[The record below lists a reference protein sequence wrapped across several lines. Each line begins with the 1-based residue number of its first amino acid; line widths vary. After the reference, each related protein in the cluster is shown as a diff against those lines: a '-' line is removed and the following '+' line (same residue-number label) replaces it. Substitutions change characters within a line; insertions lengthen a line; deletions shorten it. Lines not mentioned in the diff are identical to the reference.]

1 MRAEKI
7 LYMNVDEL
15 IPYSNNPR
23 NNDKAV
29 SPVAESIRAFGFKQ
43 PIVID
48 KNNVIIAGHTRLRAA
63 KELGLDK
70 VPVILADDLNTE
82 QVQALRL
89 ADNKTAELADW
100 DMDLLN
106 KEFFKIQDIDMDAL
120 GFQDMG
126 GILEPPVEEDTEDE
140 VIPVSDPVSKP
151 GDIFELDSHRLMC
164 GDSTNVKAV
173 STLMGGVLSDLVVT
187 DPPYNVDYTGGTDD
201 ALKIQNDNMDDA
213 AFSKFL
219 SSAFVAMKE
228 NLKPGGVFYIW
239 HPSSGAFEFMQALRS
254 AQLDFR
260 QTIIWVKNSFA
271 LSRQDYNWRHEPC
284 LYGWKDGAAHYFT
297 QNRTNQTVYE
307 DAPRLSGMTKQEL
320 IEYVGTLTD
329 RIDYQTDVVHVNKP
343 VRNGDHPTMKP
354 VKLLAEQIK
363 NSSRKGEK
371 VLDLFGGSG
380 STLMACEQLGRSAYL
395 MELDPRYVDATIARW
410 EKFTGKK
417 AVLLKEGQCLKK

>member
-173 STLMGGVLSDLVVT
+173 STLMGG
-187 DPPYNVDYTGGTDD
+187 
-201 ALKIQNDNMDDA
+201 
-213 AFSKFL
+213 
-219 SSAFVAMKE
+219 
-228 NLKPGGVFYIW
+228 
-239 HPSSGAFEFMQALRS
+239 
-254 AQLDFR
+254 
-260 QTIIWVKNSFA
+260 
-271 LSRQDYNWRHEPC
+271 C
-284 LYGWKDGAAHYFT
+284 
-297 QNRTNQTVYE
+297 
-307 DAPRLSGMTKQEL
+307 
-320 IEYVGTLTD
+320 
-329 RIDYQTDVVHVNKP
+329 
-343 VRNGDHPTMKP
+343 
-354 VKLLAEQIK
+354 
-363 NSSRKGEK
+363 
-371 VLDLFGGSG
+371 
-380 STLMACEQLGRSAYL
+380 
-395 MELDPRYVDATIARW
+395 
-410 EKFTGKK
+410 
-417 AVLLKEGQCLKK
+417 